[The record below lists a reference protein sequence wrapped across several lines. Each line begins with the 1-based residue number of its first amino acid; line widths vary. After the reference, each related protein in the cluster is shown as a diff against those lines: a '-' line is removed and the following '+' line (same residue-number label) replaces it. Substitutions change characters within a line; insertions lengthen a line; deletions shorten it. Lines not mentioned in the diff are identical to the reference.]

1 MNERR
6 ERMRR
11 GPSRRRTGAKFSFG
25 PISCE
30 TKRLDGSITENGR
43 TQSDSF
49 LAPSSAP
56 RIVPS
61 RARLSDRL
69 FRQARAHPL
78 TRAMRSTLE
87 VARVPALARG
97 TLPRARARRCARVRA
112 DASRSTV
119 PSTMGLEKILNFR
132 DLADA
137 GGALVPG
144 RVFRTATPGG
154 ASEFDAET
162 VLGRLG
168 VRALLD
174 LRSDDE
180 FEPDPGLV
188 QDAFEIRAFDRGDDA
203 DASLAEWSRAVG
215 ADAAARRLVRY
226 HAPLLDYDRYYAEIF
241 RRMGKWE
248 KVKAVA
254 FSAQAKLVDPTNQR
268 RLFVGKVN
276 DGGLYL
282 LNEVMLDS
290 SGPEIR
296 AALEVMSN
304 VTEDAPLAFY
314 CKAGKDRTGIV
325 AALALHCCGVSED
338 DIVADYHR
346 SDAAGSSALGGGKI
360 ERGLSI
366 DYSRFR
372 GAPKEVMEHALEH
385 ARRKHGSVDG
395 YLDSIGFDSDARYR
409 LARALCS

>member
-1 MNERR
+1 M
-6 ERMRR
+6 
-11 GPSRRRTGAKFSFG
+11 
-25 PISCE
+25 
-30 TKRLDGSITENGR
+30 
-43 TQSDSF
+43 
-49 LAPSSAP
+49 
-56 RIVPS
+56 
-61 RARLSDRL
+61 
-69 FRQARAHPL
+69 

-203 DASLAEWSRAVG
+203 DASFAEWSRAVG